1 MQANQLPT
9 PMQKPVNLG
18 RNMLVV
24 AAGVLAAVQNTL
36 HPQRLCPEDQSA
48 DSIAAAVPERGLQK
62 ILAL

>member
-1 MQANQLPT
+1 
-9 PMQKPVNLG
+9 MQKPANLG
-18 RNMLVV
+18 RSMLAV

-36 HPQRLCPEDQSA
+36 HPQRLCPEDQPA